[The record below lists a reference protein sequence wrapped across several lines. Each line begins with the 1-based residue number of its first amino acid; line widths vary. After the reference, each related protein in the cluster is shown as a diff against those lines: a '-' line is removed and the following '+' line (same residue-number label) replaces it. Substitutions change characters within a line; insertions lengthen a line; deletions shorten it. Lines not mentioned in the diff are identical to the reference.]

1 MLHTGQFWMTI
12 RTIVGMTT
20 AGMVLVGLLN
30 TGQMGQSKQLSMD
43 MEKQD
48 WTLEI
53 ATILVMSESF

>member
-1 MLHTGQFWMTI
+1 MFYMDQFMVI
-12 RTIVGMTT
+12 KMESVEITT
-20 AGMVLVGLLN
+20 AGMVMMAVC
-30 TGQMGQSKQLSMD
+30 QSKQLSMD